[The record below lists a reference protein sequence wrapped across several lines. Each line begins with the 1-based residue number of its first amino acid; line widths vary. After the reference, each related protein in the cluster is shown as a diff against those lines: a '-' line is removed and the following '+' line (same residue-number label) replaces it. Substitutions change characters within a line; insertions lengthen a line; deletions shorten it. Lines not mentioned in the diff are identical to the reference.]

1 MCYYHFTGSIVLVL
15 QLFLPVVRLTVD
27 PSLVAWLYVSNN
39 ITQMSRIREFDE
51 TAYFTW
57 IYEGDKSFSHLMSAF
72 LIVGFLFCVCFPI
85 WPTFLKIF
93 AWYLSVTFMLAVIC
107 LISIRGLLFLFVW
120 IIGYD
125 FWLFPNIA
133 DETLGVVDSFKP
145 LYSIE
150 KSKEGQIYYRI
161 GVAVAFFSF
170 CYWAVT
176 QPSEFDGFMV
186 AQGDFL
192 KDLYAGKLLPEKS
205 QKDKENIDKP
215 KLLSLDEL
223 LKKLDSGDDELSDVD
238 VEVTEE
244 EKLDSMM
251 ESLLKSSEELTE
263 EE

>member
-1 MCYYHFTGSIVLVL
+1 
-15 QLFLPVVRLTVD
+15 
-27 PSLVAWLYVSNN
+27 
-39 ITQMSRIREFDE
+39 
-51 TAYFTW
+51 
-57 IYEGDKSFSHLMSAF
+57 
-72 LIVGFLFCVCFPI
+72 
-85 WPTFLKIF
+85 
-93 AWYLSVTFMLAVIC
+93 
-107 LISIRGLLFLFVW
+107 
-120 IIGYD
+120 
-125 FWLFPNIA
+125 
-133 DETLGVVDSFKP
+133 VDSFKP

-244 EKLDSMM
+244 EKLDSLM

>member
-1 MCYYHFTGSIVLVL
+1 
-15 QLFLPVVRLTVD
+15 
-27 PSLVAWLYVSNN
+27 
-39 ITQMSRIREFDE
+39 
-51 TAYFTW
+51 
-57 IYEGDKSFSHLMSAF
+57 
-72 LIVGFLFCVCFPI
+72 
-85 WPTFLKIF
+85 
-93 AWYLSVTFMLAVIC
+93 
-107 LISIRGLLFLFVW
+107 
-120 IIGYD
+120 
-125 FWLFPNIA
+125 
-133 DETLGVVDSFKP
+133 
-145 LYSIE
+145 
-150 KSKEGQIYYRI
+150 
-161 GVAVAFFSF
+161 
-170 CYWAVT
+170 
-176 QPSEFDGFMV
+176 MV